1 MPRVRKLGAASK
13 EEQITKLF
21 KKALIDK
28 DWTMTH
34 LAKLC
39 GKDTGHMSRL
49 INHPMQR
56 RFKDVL
62 MVADKLGIDSI
73 PT

>member
-13 EEQITKLF
+13 EEQIKKLF

-28 DWTMTH
+28 GWTLTH
-34 LAKLC
+34 LAELC
-39 GKDTGHMSRL
+39 GKDTGYMSRL
-49 INHPMQR
+49 INHPFQR
-56 RFKDVL
+56 QFKDVL
-62 MVADKLGIDSI
+62 MVADRLGIDSI